1 MKKNTDGG
9 GKTNKK
15 CSPMKQLKTIF
26 LAIMLTYSSALA
38 SPFEDTM
45 KAGVELQKAG
55 QFAGA
60 QAQFEKA
67 RAIEGITPEQS
78 AQALLEISASLRK
91 QTKWG
96 PANEALEKV
105 IRLEGVSG
113 NTKVTAYLAI
123 GNIWVNYG
131 DWARVKA
138 AYAEALKSPDIST
151 EQKVTA
157 EKAMIRALSNL
168 EEHAGARLIM
178 RSLLASG
185 TNAAT
190 AEEQAI
196 PQTVLKEF
204 APTQVLPE
212 AERAALQVALAK
224 TFMYERNY
232 AEARAELTKA
242 QSMPGL
248 TDALKVEIQLLIALS
263 YYDAG
268 EYENAKPELLKVSE
282 MPGAEVRPPWD
293 GGRMAF
299 VPGREARL
307 RLHLRNLIPNDK
319 KALKVLFIGSSHT
332 LRGNIPEMVK
342 TLADSA
348 PPDRPRIV
356 VGDYVKMGTSIKTFW
371 NAGDSANTARG
382 VIAAEPWDAVVF
394 ETFYNMNSEELLKYG
409 TLFGDLIRGQ
419 KAKPVIYESPLPKA
433 AEYPA
438 KFQAFHDDNLTLVKS
453 LKAPLAPSVKTWMN
467 YLGPQP
473 TPDRFA
479 VLYDDWIHA
488 SPKGAYI
495 TACSI
500 YAALT
505 GFSPVGLAHPGLSED
520 EARPLQELAWE
531 GFQESN
537 SETR

>member
-1 MKKNTDGG
+1 MT
-9 GKTNKK
+9 
-15 CSPMKQLKTIF
+15 QLKTLF
-26 LAIMLTYSSALA
+26 LAIMLASSNAHA
-38 SPFEDTM
+38 TPYEDAM
-45 KAGVELQKAG
+45 KAGAELQKAG

-67 RAIEGITPEQS
+67 LATDGITSGER
-78 AQALLEISASLRK
+78 ARALLDISTSFGK
-91 QTKWG
+91 QFKWV

-105 IRLEGVSG
+105 LNLEGVSG

-138 AYAEALKSPDIST
+138 ASAEALKFPEISA
-151 EQKVTA
+151 EQKITA
-157 EKAMIRALSNL
+157 QKAMVKALSQL
-168 EEHAGARLIM
+168 EEHAAARLIM
-178 RSLLASG
+178 RDLLASG
-185 TNAAT
+185 ANSQTT
-190 AEEQAI
+190 SEQAL
-196 PQTVLKEF
+196 PRTVLKEF
-204 APTQVLPE
+204 APTQALPE
-212 AERAALQVALAK
+212 TERAALQIAIAK
-224 TFMYERNY
+224 TFMHERNY

-242 QSMPGL
+242 QAMPGL
-248 TDALKVEIQLLIALS
+248 TDALKVEIQLVIALS

-268 EYENAKPELLKVSE
+268 DYENAKPELLKVSE

-293 GGRMAF
+293 GGRMAY
-299 VPGREARL
+299 VPGREAML
-307 RLHLRNLIPNDK
+307 RLHLRHLIPDDK

-332 LRGNIPEMVK
+332 LRGNIPKMVK
-342 TLADSA
+342 TLANSA
-348 PPDRPRIV
+348 PPDRPRIL
-356 VGDYVKMGTSIKTFW
+356 VGDYVKMGTGINTFW

-394 ETFYNMNSEELLKYG
+394 ETFYNMNSGELLKYG
-409 TLFGDLIRGQ
+409 TLFGDLIRSQ
-419 KAKPVIYESPLPKA
+419 KAKPVIYESPLPQA

-438 KFQAFHDDNLTLVKS
+438 KFQAFHNDNLALMKS
-453 LKAPLAPSVKTWMN
+453 LKASLAPGVKTWMN
-467 YLGPQP
+467 YLGPKP

-479 VLYDDWIHA
+479 FLYDDWIHA

-495 TACSI
+495 TACSV

-531 GFQESN
+531 AFQESN
-537 SETR
+537 SETQIDDSSAAGK